1 MQRDHESRFI
11 YDLAA
16 YLKKTVGEI
25 LDMPAEEFRGW
36 SIYLTQNRKR

>member
-1 MQRDHESRFI
+1 MERDHESRFI

-36 SIYLTQNRKR
+36 SIYMTQTRRR